1 MLSHITSRTYHLDDV
16 TRVYRQLHRSL
27 ASDGHIF
34 DRFEMDVKPEHMNL
48 IHVLLILFNF
58 SYHVLLQAPT
68 TSRKAQQSFITVYLH
83 QLVTFFGTPCM

>member
-34 DRFEMDVKPEHMNL
+34 DRFKMDVKPEHMNL

-58 SYHVLLQAPT
+58 SYDVL
-68 TSRKAQQSFITVYLH
+68 SYFKH
-83 QLVTFFGTPCM
+83 QRQEEKHHKVS

>member
-34 DRFEMDVKPEHMNL
+34 DRFKMDVKPEHMNL